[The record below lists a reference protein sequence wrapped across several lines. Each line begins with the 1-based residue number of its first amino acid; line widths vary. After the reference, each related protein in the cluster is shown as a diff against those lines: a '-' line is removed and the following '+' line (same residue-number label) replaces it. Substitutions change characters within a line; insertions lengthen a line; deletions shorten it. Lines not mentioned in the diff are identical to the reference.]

1 MLRAWQDV
9 IVKWRLVPDDSDVD
23 TDAGIAAAAGPASVG
38 HEHASLARS
47 ALLDGRLDDARKHF
61 ETAARLRD
69 HPLDQVGIGD
79 VHLARGRWAEA
90 NEHYQAALLTGGVTA
105 LMAKLGIGQ
114 VMIGEGRAAG
124 AIADLEHLVADRPH
138 DPVLRYYLASA
149 WYSVAEQSRSRTD
162 DDTLVIT
169 SEQQLLICEQAAE
182 RIRSL
187 KVEDEELDRG
197 AEFLLNEVSLGRRW
211 TWAPEGI
218 AVSLAVLTVAL
229 GLITVVAGGL
239 MGNPALVIAGVVL
252 GGVLLFLIVW
262 RFRRQTW
269 RRRADEMSPHISRL
283 GV

>member
-9 IVKWRLVPDDSDVD
+9 IVKWRLVPDDSG
-23 TDAGIAAAAGPASVG
+23 TDAADMASVG

-47 ALLDGRLDDARKHF
+47 ALLDGRLDEALKHF
-61 ETAARLRD
+61 ATAARLRD

-90 NEHYQAALLTGGVTA
+90 NEHYQQALRAGGTEA
-105 LMAKLGIGQ
+105 LMAKLGVGQ

-124 AIADLEHLVADRPH
+124 AVADLEHLVADRPH
-138 DPVLRYYLASA
+138 DAVLRYYLASA
-149 WYSVAEQSRSRTD
+149 WYSVADQSRSRTG

-182 RIRSL
+182 RIVSL
-187 KVEDEELDRG
+187 KVGDEELDRG

-239 MGNPALVIAGVVL
+239 IGNPVLVILGVVL
-252 GGVLLFLIVW
+252 GGALLFVIVW
-262 RFRRQTW
+262 HFRRQTW
-269 RRRADEMSPHISRL
+269 RRRADAMAPHITRF

>member
-9 IVKWRLVPDDSDVD
+9 IVKWRLMPDHTD
-23 TDAGIAAAAGPASVG
+23 TDLTEEPSVG
-38 HEHASLARS
+38 QEHASLARS
-47 ALLDGRLDDARKHF
+47 ALLDGRLDEALKHF

-69 HPLDQVGIGD
+69 DPLDQVGIAD

-90 NEHYQAALLTGGVTA
+90 NEHYLRALYAAGVAA
-105 LMAKLGIGQ
+105 LMAKLGVGQ

-149 WYSVAEQSRSRTD
+149 WYSVAEQSRSRTG

-182 RIRSL
+182 RILSL
-187 KVEDEELDRG
+187 KVDDEELDRG
-197 AEFLLNEVSLGRRW
+197 AEFLLNEVALGRRW

-239 MGNPALVIAGVVL
+239 MGSPALVILGVIL
-252 GGVLLFLIVW
+252 GGALLFVIVW

-269 RRRADEMSPHISRL
+269 RRRADRMGSQITRF

>member
-1 MLRAWQDV
+1 MLRTWQDV
-9 IVKWRLVPDDSDVD
+9 IVKWRLVPDDLPGED
-23 TDAGIAAAAGPASVG
+23 SVG
-38 HEHASLARS
+38 RAHADLARS
-47 ALLDGRLDDARKHF
+47 ALLGGRLDEALRHF

-69 HPLDQVGIGD
+69 DPLDHVGVAD
-79 VHLARGRWAEA
+79 VHLARGQWGAADEA
-90 NEHYQAALLTGGVTA
+90 YRRALHAGGVPA
-105 LMAKLGIGQ
+105 VMAKLGIGQ
-114 VMIGEGRAAG
+114 VLIGEGRAAA
-124 AIADLEHLVADRPH
+124 AIADLEHLVADRPD

-182 RIRSL
+182 RIMALR
-187 KVEDEELDRG
+187 VADEELARG
-197 AEFLLNEVSLGRRW
+197 AEHLLNEIDLGRRW

-229 GLITVVAGGL
+229 GLITVVSGGL
-239 MGNPALVIAGVVL
+239 MGSPVLVVL
-252 GGVLLFLIVW
+252 GVVAGAAVLYVVVW

-269 RRRADEMSPHISRL
+269 RRRADEMSGRITRV

>member
-9 IVKWRLVPDDSDVD
+9 IVKWRLVPDDLPGEDP
-23 TDAGIAAAAGPASVG
+23 AASQ
-38 HEHASLARS
+38 HAQSARS
-47 ALLDGRLDDARKHF
+47 ALLDGRLDEAMTEF

-69 HPLDQVGIGD
+69 HPLDQVGVGD
-79 VHLARGRWAEA
+79 VHLARGHWRKAD
-90 NEHYQAALLTGGVTA
+90 EHYQRALLAGGVPA
-105 LMAKLGIGQ
+105 LLARLGITQ
-114 VMIGEGRAAG
+114 VLVGESKATA
-124 AIADLEHLVADRPH
+124 AIADLEHLVADRPQ
-138 DPVLRYYLASA
+138 DPTLRYYLASA
-149 WYSVAEQSRSRTD
+149 WYSVAEQSRASTA

-182 RIRSL
+182 RILSL
-187 KVEDEELDRG
+187 RTGDEELDRG
-197 AEFLLNEVSLGRRW
+197 AEQLLGEVAAGRRW

-239 MGNPALVIAGVVL
+239 MSSPTLVVTGVVV
-252 GGVLLFLIVW
+252 GAALLFGIVF

-269 RRRADEMSPHISRL
+269 RRRADEMAGLITRP

>member
-9 IVKWRLVPDDSDVD
+9 IAKWRLVPDDLPEEESTGRV
-23 TDAGIAAAAGPASVG
+23 
-38 HEHASLARS
+38 HADSARS
-47 ALLDGRLDDARKHF
+47 ALLDGRLDEALEDF
-61 ETAARLRD
+61 EKATRSRD

-79 VHLARGRWAEA
+79 VYLARGRWREA
-90 NEHYQAALLTGGVTA
+90 DEHYQRALLAGGVAALL
-105 LMAKLGIGQ
+105 AKLGISQ

-124 AIADLEHLVADRPH
+124 SIADLEHLVADRPN
-138 DPVLRYYLASA
+138 DPTLRYYLASA
-149 WYSVAEQSRSRTD
+149 WYSVADQSRSRTA

-182 RIRSL
+182 RILAL
-187 KVEDEELDRG
+187 KVDDDELDRG
-197 AEFLLNEVSLGRRW
+197 AEQLLSEVGLGRRW

-239 MGNPALVIAGVVL
+239 MGNPVVVIAGVVA
-252 GGVLLFLIVW
+252 GGVLLFAIVW
-262 RFRRQTW
+262 HFRRQTW
-269 RRRADEMSPHISRL
+269 RRRATEMAPKITQP

>member
-1 MLRAWQDV
+1 MLRTWQDV
-9 IVKWRLVPDDSDVD
+9 IVKWRLVP
-23 TDAGIAAAAGPASVG
+23 TDLPGEESVG
-38 HEHASLARS
+38 RAHAVLART
-47 ALLDGRLDDARKHF
+47 ALLDGELDDALRHF
-61 ETAARLRD
+61 GTAARLRD
-69 HPLDQVGIGD
+69 HPLDHVGVAD
-79 VHLARGRWAEA
+79 VHLARGKWG
-90 NEHYQAALLTGGVTA
+90 AADESYRRALYAGGVPA
-105 LMAKLGIGQ
+105 LMAKLGLGQ
-114 VMIGEGRAAG
+114 VLIGEGRAAA

-149 WYSVAEQSRSRTD
+149 WFSVAEQSRSRTD

-182 RIRSL
+182 RIL
-187 KVEDEELDRG
+187 GLEVADEELDRG
-197 AEFLLNEVSLGRRW
+197 AEQLRGEVELGRRW

-239 MGNPALVIAGVVL
+239 IGNPLLVILGVV
-252 GGVLLFLIVW
+252 GGAVVLFAIVS

-269 RRRADEMSPHISRL
+269 RRRADQMSGRITRY

>member
-9 IVKWRLVPDDSDVD
+9 IVKWRLVPDDLA
-23 TDAGIAAAAGPASVG
+23 DAGSVG
-38 HEHASLARS
+38 REHADLARA
-47 ALLDGRLDDARKHF
+47 ALLDGRLGEAQKHF

-69 HPLDQVGIGD
+69 DPLDQVGIGD
-79 VHLARGRWAEA
+79 VHLARGRWRSAD
-90 NEHYQAALLTGGVTA
+90 EHYQRALPAGGVTA
-105 LMAKLGIGQ
+105 LMAKLGIGL

-124 AIADLEHLVADRPH
+124 AIADLEHLVADQPH
-138 DPVLRYYLASA
+138 DPTLRYYLASA
-149 WYSVAEQSRSRTD
+149 WYSVAEQSRSRTG

-182 RIRSL
+182 RILSL
-187 KVEDEELDRG
+187 KVGDEELDRG
-197 AEFLLNEVSLGRRW
+197 AEFLLNEVALGRRW
-211 TWAPEGI
+211 TWSPEGI

-239 MGNPALVIAGVVL
+239 MGNPALVVAGVVL
-252 GGVLLFLIVW
+252 GGLLLFTIVW

-269 RRRADEMSPHISRL
+269 RRRADQMAPQITQF

>member
-1 MLRAWQDV
+1 M
-9 IVKWRLVPDDSDVD
+9 IVKWRLVPDDLSEE
-23 TDAGIAAAAGPASVG
+23 ASVG
-38 HEHASLARS
+38 CEHASLARS
-47 ALLDGRLDDARKHF
+47 ALLDGHLDDARKHF

-69 HPLDQVGIGD
+69 DPLDQVGIGD
-79 VHLARGRWAEA
+79 VHLARGGWAEA
-90 NEHYQAALLTGGVTA
+90 NGHYQQALHAGGVAA

-124 AIADLEHLVADRPH
+124 AVAGLEHLVADQPH
-138 DPVLRYYLASA
+138 DAVLRYYLASA
-149 WYSVAEQSRSRTD
+149 WYSVAEQSRSRTG

-182 RIRSL
+182 RILAL
-187 KVEDEELDRG
+187 KVDDEELDRG

-239 MGNPALVIAGVVL
+239 MGNPLLVVL
-252 GGVLLFLIVW
+252 GVLAGGGLLYVIVW

-269 RRRADEMSPHISRL
+269 RRRADEMSTHITRF

>member
-9 IVKWRLVPDDSDVD
+9 IVKWRLVPDDLDE
-23 TDAGIAAAAGPASVG
+23 TRSVG
-38 HEHASLARS
+38 HEHADLARS
-47 ALLDGRLDDARKHF
+47 ALLDGRLDEARKHF
-61 ETAARLRD
+61 ETAARLRE

-79 VHLARGRWAEA
+79 VHLSRGRWREA
-90 NEHYQAALLTGGVTA
+90 DEHYRRALLTGGVAA
-105 LMAKLGIGQ
+105 LLAKLGIGQ

-124 AIADLEHLVADRPH
+124 AIADLEHLVADQPH
-138 DPVLRYYLASA
+138 DPTLRYYLASA
-149 WYSVAEQSRSRTD
+149 WFSVAEQSRSRTA

-182 RIRSL
+182 RILSL
-187 KVEDEELDRG
+187 KVDDEELDRG
-197 AEFLLNEVSLGRRW
+197 AEFMLNEVALGRRW

-239 MGNPALVIAGVVL
+239 MGSPVLVVL
-252 GGVLLFLIVW
+252 GVLAGGLLLYVIVS

-269 RRRADEMSPHISRL
+269 RRRADQMTPQITQF

>member
-9 IVKWRLVPDDSDVD
+9 IVKWRLVPTDSD
-23 TDAGIAAAAGPASVG
+23 TDSAESGSVG
-38 HEHASLARS
+38 HEHAALARS
-47 ALLDGRLDDARKHF
+47 ALLDGRLDEARKHF
-61 ETAARLRD
+61 ETAARFRD

-79 VHLARGRWAEA
+79 VHLARGGWGEA
-90 NEHYQAALLTGGVTA
+90 NEHYQRALPAGGVVA
-105 LMAKLGIGQ
+105 LMAKLGVGQ

-124 AIADLEHLVADRPH
+124 AIADLEHLVADRPQ

-182 RIRSL
+182 RILSL
-187 KVEDEELDRG
+187 KVEDSELGRG

-239 MGNPALVIAGVVL
+239 IGNPALVIAGVLL
-252 GGVLLFLIVW
+252 GGVFLFVVVW

-269 RRRADEMSPHISRL
+269 RRRADEMAPRITRF

>member
-9 IVKWRLVPDDSDVD
+9 IVKWRLGPDDLP
-23 TDAGIAAAAGPASVG
+23 GGGSVG
-38 HEHASLARS
+38 HEHAGLARH
-47 ALLDGRLDDARKHF
+47 ALLDGRLDEAMRHF

-69 HPLDQVGIGD
+69 HPLDHVGVGD
-79 VHLARGRWAEA
+79 VHLARGHWRAA
-90 NEHYQAALLTGGVTA
+90 DEHYQRALHAGGLA
-105 LMAKLGIGQ
+105 SLMAKLGISQ
-114 VMIGEGRAAG
+114 VLIGEGRAAG
-124 AIADLEHLVADRPH
+124 SIADLEHLVADQP
-138 DPVLRYYLASA
+138 DEPVLRYYLASA
-149 WYSVAEQSRSRTD
+149 WYSVAEQSRSRTA

-182 RIRSL
+182 RILAL
-187 KVEDEELDRG
+187 KVGDEELDRG
-197 AEFLLNEVSLGRRW
+197 AEQLLHEVELGRRW

-239 MGNPALVIAGVVL
+239 MGNPLLVVL
-252 GGVLLFLIVW
+252 GVVAGALLLFLIVW

-269 RRRADEMSPHISRL
+269 RRRADEMSPQITRV

>member
-9 IVKWRLVPDDSDVD
+9 IVKWRLVPDDLP
-23 TDAGIAAAAGPASVG
+23 DAGPEGAQ
-38 HEHASLARS
+38 HADLARS
-47 ALLDGRLDDARKHF
+47 ALLDGRLDDARTEFGH
-61 ETAARLRD
+61 AARLRD

-90 NEHYQAALLTGGVTA
+90 DEHYRRALTAGGVA
-105 LMAKLGIGQ
+105 GLLARLGITQ
-114 VMIGEGRAAG
+114 VLVGEGRAAA

-138 DPVLRYYLASA
+138 DPTLRHYLASA
-149 WYSVAEQSRSRTD
+149 WYSVAEQSRSRTA

-182 RIRSL
+182 RILTLRTGD
-187 KVEDEELDRG
+187 DELERG
-197 AEFLLNEVSLGRRW
+197 AAHLLDEVAMGRRW

-218 AVSLAVLTVAL
+218 AVSLAVLTVAF

-239 MGNPALVIAGVVL
+239 MGSPLLVIAGVVV
-252 GGVLLFLIVW
+252 GAGLLFAIVW

-269 RRRADEMSPHISRL
+269 RRRADRMAPEITQP

>member
-9 IVKWRLVPDDSDVD
+9 IVKWRLVPDDLPGNDPEG
-23 TDAGIAAAAGPASVG
+23 AQ
-38 HEHASLARS
+38 HADLARS
-47 ALLDGRLDDARKHF
+47 ALLDGRLDDALTEFGHA
-61 ETAARLRD
+61 TRLRD

-79 VHLARGRWAEA
+79 VHLARGRWDEA
-90 NEHYQAALLTGGVTA
+90 DERYQRALAAGGAAALLA
-105 LMAKLGIGQ
+105 RLGITQ
-114 VMIGEGRAAG
+114 VLIGEGRAAG

-138 DPVLRYYLASA
+138 DPTLRYYLASA
-149 WYSVAEQSRSRTD
+149 WYSVAEQSRSRTA

-182 RIRSL
+182 RILTL
-187 KVEDEELDRG
+187 KTGDDELDRG
-197 AEFLLNEVSLGRRW
+197 AEHLLNEVAMGRRW

-218 AVSLAVLTVAL
+218 AVSLAVLTVAF

-239 MGNPALVIAGVVL
+239 MGSALVVIAGVVV
-252 GGVLLFLIVW
+252 GAGLLFAIVW

-269 RRRADEMSPHISRL
+269 RRRADEMASEITRK